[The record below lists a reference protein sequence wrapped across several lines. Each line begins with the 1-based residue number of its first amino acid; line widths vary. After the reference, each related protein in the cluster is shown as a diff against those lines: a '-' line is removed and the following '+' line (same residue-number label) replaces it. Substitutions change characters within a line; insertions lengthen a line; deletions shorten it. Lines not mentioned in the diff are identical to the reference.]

1 MWDIILHIRR
11 IVKYRSH
18 YFIPSHQ
25 LIIQY
30 ITGHKGTRFEK
41 LDILQIY
48 QKLKPKIYRFQI
60 LSSLELYRIGT
71 NYHLM

>member
-1 MWDIILHIRR
+1 MCGTLFLHIRR

-18 YFIPSHQ
+18 YFIPSDQ

-48 QKLKPKIYRFQI
+48 F
-60 LSSLELYRIGT
+60 
-71 NYHLM
+71 

>member
-30 ITGHKGTRFEK
+30 IAGHKQTRFEK

-48 QKLKPKIYRFQI
+48 FLMGLR
-60 LSSLELYRIGT
+60 S
-71 NYHLM
+71 YHLFLQTVLYY

>member
-18 YFIPSHQ
+18 YLIPSHQ

-48 QKLKPKIYRFQI
+48 FLMGLISNHLFLQTV
-60 LSSLELYRIGT
+60 LY
-71 NYHLM
+71 Y

>member
-11 IVKYRSH
+11 IVKYR
-18 YFIPSHQ
+18 HQ
-25 LIIQY
+25 LIIHY

-48 QKLKPKIYRFQI
+48 FLMGLI
-60 LSSLELYRIGT
+60 S
-71 NYHLM
+71 YHLFLQTVLYY

>member
-11 IVKYRSH
+11 IVNYRGH
-18 YFIPSHQ
+18 YFIPGHQ

-48 QKLKPKIYRFQI
+48 FLMGLI
-60 LSSLELYRIGT
+60 S
-71 NYHLM
+71 YHLFLETVLYY

>member
-1 MWDIILHIRR
+1 MWDIISHIRR
-11 IVKYRSH
+11 SFQYRSH
-18 YFIPSHQ
+18 YFIPGHQ

-48 QKLKPKIYRFQI
+48 FLMGLIF
-60 LSSLELYRIGT
+60 
-71 NYHLM
+71 YHLFLQTVLYY